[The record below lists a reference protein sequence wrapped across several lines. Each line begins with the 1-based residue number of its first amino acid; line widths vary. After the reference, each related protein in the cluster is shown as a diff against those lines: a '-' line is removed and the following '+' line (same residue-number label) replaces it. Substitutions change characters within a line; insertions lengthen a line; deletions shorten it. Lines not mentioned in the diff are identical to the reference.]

1 MRQKLKGYA
10 QSLRTNATKEE
21 NHLWYDFL
29 KDHPAKFRRQVPF
42 GRYILDFYCAE
53 KRLAVELDGSQHYMD
68 AGPENDENRTKTLS
82 ADYGIRVIRFSNLD
96 VKNYFEGVCL
106 KIDEALQRGS
116 PSSAPCGG
124 TFPLGGGRL
133 EPGTS
138 APSAENIPITHQEN
152 TNMKTVT
159 IYTDGACSG
168 NPGPGGWGAIL
179 MYGPHT
185 KELSGG
191 EAQTTNNRME
201 LTGVISALALLKEPC
216 RVELYSDSKYVIDG
230 LGKGWAK
237 GWRARGWVKSDKK
250 PALNPDL
257 WGRLLDLCEQH
268 DVHLHWVKGHAENQ
282 YNNRCDQLAVA
293 QSQKY
298 K

>member
-1 MRQKLKGYA
+1 MEEKPLA
-10 QSLRTNATKEE
+10 RTNAQRLRREMTPEE
-21 NHLWYDFL
+21 RHLWYDYL
-29 KDHPAKFRRQVPF
+29 KDYPIQFRRQKPF
-42 GRYILDFYCAE
+42 GKYVVDFYCDGA
-53 KRLAVELDGSQHYMD
+53 KLVVELDGSQHYED
-68 AGPENDENRTKTLS
+68 DGQEYDRRRTCYLQEVEKVHLVRYT
-82 ADYGIRVIRFSNLD
+82 NLE
-96 VKNYFEGVCL
+96 VKNNFEGVCAD
-106 KIDEALQRGS
+106 IDRAVKLAF
-116 PSSAPCGG
+116 PSSVTAAPCHL
-124 TFPLGGGRL
+124 P
-133 EPGTS
+133 PG
-138 APSAENIPITHQEN
+138 EGFYGER
-152 TNMKTVT
+152 MKTVT
-159 IYTDGACSG
+159 IYTDWACSG

-257 WGRLLDLCEQH
+257 WGRLLDLCEKH